1 MSNPVFYESSTTTFG
16 TSDFLLAFTVGATG
30 AVPTTNAG
38 YTVYPQFI
46 KSVVRTG
53 VGVYLITLNQPVLL
67 LTQWNISNI
76 QASFSTSGACDGY
89 ISADASNT
97 TTPTIQV
104 SYFNKAATATEA
116 AVGDSLRI
124 YIGFRWKK
132 A

>member
-38 YTVYPQFI
+38 YTVFPQFI
-46 KSVVRTG
+46 KSVVRSG
-53 VGVYLITLNQPVLL
+53 VGVYTITLNQPVLL

-76 QASFSTSGACDGY
+76 QAAFSTSGACDGY
-89 ISADASNT
+89 ITADNSNS

-132 A
+132 